1 MEDFVKDNFLNK
13 VAEECINRF
22 EKININFPTKK
33 LQIASLLQYV
43 GMVKYSNDETEEKT
57 FLGIDTTLN
66 HKFQN
71 FTNETNEK
79 EQNNDLKFFY
89 FPNNEVK
96 KLGKT
101 IFDILEKDKNNK
113 EIDKKISLVKEV
125 LKESFDKSVP
135 IEINNEKLKKADDF
149 IDFIG
154 KVENVLGNYSFENKL
169 ERNSTP
175 NKYNIDIIK
184 LNGKEYYNA
193 KIYNNN
199 HEVKI
204 SANSLPEFRDKI
216 VDKISENL
224 ENKKGYFKGEEL
236 EIYDIKKLEIEKLK
250 ENIDNIK
257 IETSKNIELNIT
269 NFPDRYSNYSLKI
282 EDDKSILKNGNFDF
296 SREMAYI
303 ITNDDFF
310 ELTEKQLINSF
321 NKADKI
327 NYIKEETKEYI
338 KLMDKIVEE
347 QPLKDIEES
356 VYFKT
361 LDYLCFT
368 QDDLS
373 FSNISTKTKNIY
385 NRYFNDRIDCIKD
398 KETFIKNNASDFG
411 LSLKNGK
418 LEEISKENETEY
430 NQTLTEIIEI
440 YKEKSLNNLLE
451 KMEEFRKNEKSS
463 CINYGN
469 FGDCRV
475 SQEMKEE
482 HTIRESMSSLNENY
496 DNNKSEFFNLQKI
509 VLKNITAIEL
519 SEDKMNLS
527 EEQLDN
533 LKNVPYDIAKKLS
546 DRVNNHF
553 NSLSNNLCGEISSG
567 TLKTITENFKRNK
580 YIELCDDIKIELPDK
595 KIELEKVK
603 EKSIDKEMEIPKS
616 NEREI

>member
-13 VAEECINRF
+13 VAEECIDRF

-33 LQIASLLQYV
+33 LKIASLLQYT
-43 GMVKYSNDETEEKT
+43 GIVKYSNDETEEKT

-71 FTNETNEK
+71 FTDKTNEK

-113 EIDKKISLVKEV
+113 EVNKKISLVKEV

-169 ERNSTP
+169 ERKSTP
-175 NKYNIDIIK
+175 NKYNIDIVK

-193 KIYNNN
+193 KIYDNN
-199 HEVKI
+199 HEVEI
-204 SANSLPEFRDKI
+204 SANSLSEFRDKI

-250 ENIDNIK
+250 ENVDNIK

-269 NFPDRYSNYSLKI
+269 NFPDSYSNYSLKI

-321 NKADKI
+321 NKVYKI
-327 NYIKEETKEYI
+327 DYIKEETKEYI

-356 VYFKT
+356 IYFKT

-373 FSNISTKTKNIY
+373 FSNISTKTKDTY

-411 LSLKNGK
+411 LSLKDGK
-418 LEEISKENETEY
+418 LEEISAENEIEY
-430 NQTLTEIIEI
+430 NQVLTEIIEI

-451 KMEEFRKNEKSS
+451 KMEEFREKEKSC

-469 FGDCRV
+469 FGDWRV

-482 HTIRESMSSLNENY
+482 HTIRESMTSLNGNY
-496 DNNKSEFFNLQKI
+496 DNNKSEFFYLQMK
-509 VLKNITAIEL
+509 VLKNIIAIEL

-546 DRVNNHF
+546 DRVNNRF
-553 NSLSNNLCGEISSG
+553 NSLSDNLCGEISSD

-580 YIELCDDIKIELPDK
+580 YVELCDDIKIELPDK
-595 KIELEKVK
+595 KLDFKEIEEININTKQEK
-603 EKSIDKEMEIPKS
+603 EF
-616 NEREI
+616 

>member
-13 VAEECINRF
+13 VAEECIDRF
-22 EKININFPTKK
+22 KKANINFPTKK
-33 LQIASLLQYV
+33 LQIASLLQYT

-57 FLGIDTTLN
+57 FLGINTTLN

-71 FTNETNEK
+71 FTNEKNEK

-96 KLGKT
+96 KLGET
-101 IFDILEKDKNNK
+101 ISDILEKDKNNK

-169 ERNSTP
+169 ERKSTP
-175 NKYNIDIIK
+175 NKYNIDIVK

-193 KIYNNN
+193 KIYDNN
-199 HEVKI
+199 HEVEI
-204 SANSLPEFRDKI
+204 SANSLSEFRDKI

-250 ENIDNIK
+250 ENVDNIK

-269 NFPDRYSNYSLKI
+269 NFPDSYSNYSLKI

-321 NKADKI
+321 NKVYKI
-327 NYIKEETKEYI
+327 DYIKEETKEYI

-356 VYFKT
+356 IYFKT

-373 FSNISTKTKNIY
+373 FSNISTKTKDTY

-411 LSLKNGK
+411 LSLKDGK
-418 LEEISKENETEY
+418 LEEISAENEIEY
-430 NQTLTEIIEI
+430 NQVLTEIIEI

-451 KMEEFRKNEKSS
+451 KMEEFREKEKSC

-469 FGDCRV
+469 FGDWRV

-482 HTIRESMSSLNENY
+482 HTIRESMTSLNGNY
-496 DNNKSEFFNLQKI
+496 DNNKSEFFYLQMK
-509 VLKNITAIEL
+509 VLKNIIAIEL

-546 DRVNNHF
+546 DRVNNRF
-553 NSLSNNLCGEISSG
+553 NSLSDNLCGEISSD

-580 YIELCDDIKIELPDK
+580 YVELCDDIKIELPDK
-595 KIELEKVK
+595 KLDFKEIEEININTKQEK
-603 EKSIDKEMEIPKS
+603 EF
-616 NEREI
+616 

>member
-1 MEDFVKDNFLNK
+1 MEDFVKDDFLNK
-13 VAEECINRF
+13 VAEECIDRF
-22 EKININFPTKK
+22 KKANINFPTKK
-33 LQIASLLQYV
+33 LQIASLLQYA
-43 GMVKYSNDETEEKT
+43 GIVKYSNDETKEKN

-66 HKFQN
+66 RKFQN

-96 KLGKT
+96 RLGKT

-113 EIDKKISLVKEV
+113 EVDKKISLVKEV
-125 LKESFDKSVP
+125 LKESLDKCVP
-135 IEINNEKLKKADDF
+135 IEINDKKIKKADDF
-149 IDFIG
+149 IDFIS
-154 KVENVLGNYSFENKL
+154 KVENVLGDYNFENKL

-175 NKYNIDIIK
+175 NKYNIDIVK

-216 VDKISENL
+216 VEKVSENL

-282 EDDKSILKNGNFDF
+282 EDEKSILKNEDFDF
-296 SREMAYI
+296 SRKMAYI
-303 ITNDDFF
+303 ITNDDYF
-310 ELTEKQLINSF
+310 ELTKKQLINSF
-321 NKADKI
+321 NEADKI
-327 NYIKEETKEYI
+327 DYIKEETKEYI

-356 VYFKT
+356 IYFKT

-385 NRYFNDRIDCIKD
+385 NRYFNDRIDCIKN

-469 FGDCRV
+469 FGDWRV

-553 NSLSNNLCGEISSG
+553 NSLSDNLCGEISQG
-567 TLKTITENFKRNK
+567 TLKVITESFKKNK
-580 YIELCDDIKIELPDK
+580 YAELCDDMRIELPN
-595 KIELEKVK
+595 EKVK
-603 EKSIDKEMEIPKS
+603 S
-616 NEREI
+616 NELEETNIKINKEIER

>member
-79 EQNNDLKFFY
+79 EKNNDLKFFY

-96 KLGKT
+96 KLGET

-113 EIDKKISLVKEV
+113 EVDKKISLVKEV
-125 LKESFDKSVP
+125 LKESLDKCFP
-135 IEINNEKLKKADDF
+135 IEINDKKIKKADDF
-149 IDFIG
+149 IEFIS
-154 KVENVLGNYSFENKL
+154 KVENVLGDYNFENKL
-169 ERNSTP
+169 ERKSTP
-175 NKYNIDIIK
+175 NKYNIDIVK

-216 VDKISENL
+216 VEKVSENL

-257 IETSKNIELNIT
+257 IETSKNIDLNIT

-282 EDDKSILKNGNFDF
+282 EDEKSILKNEDFDF
-296 SREMAYI
+296 SRKMAYI
-303 ITNDDFF
+303 ITNDDYF

-418 LEEISKENETEY
+418 LEEISTEDKTEY

-469 FGDCRV
+469 FGDWRV

-553 NSLSNNLCGEISSG
+553 NSLSDNLCGEISQG
-567 TLKTITENFKRNK
+567 TLKVITESFKRNK
-580 YIELCDDIKIELPDK
+580 YAELCDDMRIELPN
-595 KIELEKVK
+595 EKVK
-603 EKSIDKEMEIPKS
+603 S
-616 NEREI
+616 NELEETNIKINKEIER

>member
-1 MEDFVKDNFLNK
+1 MENFVKDNFLNK
-13 VAEECINRF
+13 VAEECIDRF
-22 EKININFPTKK
+22 KKTNINFPTKK
-33 LQIASLLQYV
+33 LQIASLLQYT

-57 FLGIDTTLN
+57 FLGINTTLN

-71 FTNETNEK
+71 FIDETNEK

-96 KLGKT
+96 KLGET

-113 EIDKKISLVKEV
+113 EVDKKISLVKEV

-175 NKYNIDIIK
+175 NKYNIDIVK

-193 KIYNNN
+193 KIYDNN

-204 SANSLPEFRDKI
+204 SANSLSEFRNKI

-236 EIYDIKKLEIEKLK
+236 EIYDTEKLEIEKLK

-269 NFPDRYSNYSLKI
+269 NFPDSYSNYSLKI

-321 NKADKI
+321 NKVYKI
-327 NYIKEETKEYI
+327 DYIKEETKEYI

-356 VYFKT
+356 IYFKT

-398 KETFIKNNASDFG
+398 KETFIKNNVNDFG
-411 LSLKNGK
+411 LSLKDGK
-418 LEEISKENETEY
+418 LEEISTENEIEY
-430 NQTLTEIIEI
+430 NQVLTEIIEI

-451 KMEEFRKNEKSS
+451 KMEEFREKEKSC

-469 FGDCRV
+469 FGDWRV

-482 HTIRESMSSLNENY
+482 HTIRESMTSLNGNY
-496 DNNKSEFFNLQKI
+496 DNNKSEFFYLQMK
-509 VLKNITAIEL
+509 VLKNIIAIEL
-519 SEDKMNLS
+519 SENKMNLS

-553 NSLSNNLCGEISSG
+553 NSLSDNLCGKISSD

-580 YIELCDDIKIELPDK
+580 YVELCDDIKIELPDK
-595 KIELEKVK
+595 KLDFKEIEEMNINTKQEK
-603 EKSIDKEMEIPKS
+603 EF
-616 NEREI
+616 

>member
-79 EQNNDLKFFY
+79 EKNNDLKFFY

-96 KLGKT
+96 KLGET

-113 EIDKKISLVKEV
+113 EVDKKISLVKEV
-125 LKESFDKSVP
+125 LKESLDKCFP
-135 IEINNEKLKKADDF
+135 IEINDKKIKKADDF
-149 IDFIG
+149 IEFIS
-154 KVENVLGNYSFENKL
+154 KVENVLGDYNFENKL
-169 ERNSTP
+169 ERKSTP
-175 NKYNIDIIK
+175 NKYNIDIVK

-216 VDKISENL
+216 VEKVSENL

-257 IETSKNIELNIT
+257 IETSKNIDLNIT

-282 EDDKSILKNGNFDF
+282 EDEKSILKNEDFDF
-296 SREMAYI
+296 SRKMAYI
-303 ITNDDFF
+303 ITNDDYF

-418 LEEISKENETEY
+418 LEEISKEDKTEY

-469 FGDCRV
+469 FGDWRV

-519 SEDKMNLS
+519 SENKMNLS

-553 NSLSNNLCGEISSG
+553 NSLSDNLCGEISQG
-567 TLKTITENFKRNK
+567 TLKVITESFKRNK
-580 YIELCDDIKIELPDK
+580 YAELCDDMRIELPN
-595 KIELEKVK
+595 EKVK
-603 EKSIDKEMEIPKS
+603 S
-616 NEREI
+616 NELEETNIKINKEIER

>member
-71 FTNETNEK
+71 E
-79 EQNNDLKFFY
+79 D
-89 FPNNEVK
+89 K
-96 KLGKT
+96 KLGET

-113 EIDKKISLVKEV
+113 EVDKKISLVKEV
-125 LKESFDKSVP
+125 LKESLDKCFP
-135 IEINNEKLKKADDF
+135 IEINDKKIKKADDF
-149 IDFIG
+149 IEFIS
-154 KVENVLGNYSFENKL
+154 KVENVLGDYNFENKL
-169 ERNSTP
+169 ERKSTP
-175 NKYNIDIIK
+175 NKYNIDIVK

-216 VDKISENL
+216 VEKVSENL

-250 ENIDNIK
+250 ENIGNIK
-257 IETSKNIELNIT
+257 IETSKNIDLNIT

-282 EDDKSILKNGNFDF
+282 EDEKSILKNEDFDF
-296 SREMAYI
+296 SRKMAYI
-303 ITNDDFF
+303 ITNDDYF

-418 LEEISKENETEY
+418 LEEISTEDKTEY

-469 FGDCRV
+469 FGDWRV

-553 NSLSNNLCGEISSG
+553 NSLSDNLCGEISQG
-567 TLKTITENFKRNK
+567 TLKAITESFKRNK
-580 YIELCDDIKIELPDK
+580 YVELCDDMKIELPN
-595 KIELEKVK
+595 EKVK
-603 EKSIDKEMEIPKS
+603 S
-616 NEREI
+616 NELEETNIKINKEIER

>member
-1 MEDFVKDNFLNK
+1 MEDFVKDDFFNK
-13 VAEECINRF
+13 VAEECIDRF
-22 EKININFPTKK
+22 KKTNINFPTKK
-33 LQIASLLQYV
+33 LQIASLLQYT

-57 FLGIDTTLN
+57 FLGINTTLN

-71 FTNETNEK
+71 FTDETNEK

-96 KLGKT
+96 KLGET
-101 IFDILEKDKNNK
+101 ISDILEKDKNNK

-169 ERNSTP
+169 ERKSTP
-175 NKYNIDIIK
+175 NKYNIDIVK

-193 KIYNNN
+193 KIYDNN
-199 HEVKI
+199 HEVEI
-204 SANSLPEFRDKI
+204 SANSLSEFRDKI

-250 ENIDNIK
+250 ENVDNIK

-269 NFPDRYSNYSLKI
+269 NFPDSYSNYSLKI

-321 NKADKI
+321 NKVYKI
-327 NYIKEETKEYI
+327 DYIKEETKEYI

-356 VYFKT
+356 IYFKT

-385 NRYFNDRIDCIKD
+385 NCYFNDRIDGIKD

-411 LSLKNGK
+411 LSLKDGK
-418 LEEISKENETEY
+418 LEEISTENEIEY
-430 NQTLTEIIEI
+430 NQALTEIIEI

-451 KMEEFRKNEKSS
+451 KMEEFRENEKSS

-469 FGDCRV
+469 FGDWRV

-482 HTIRESMSSLNENY
+482 HTIRESMTSLNGNY
-496 DNNKSEFFNLQKI
+496 DTNKSEFFYLQMK
-509 VLKNITAIEL
+509 VLKNIIAIEL

-527 EEQLDN
+527 DEQLDD
-533 LKNVPYDIAKKLS
+533 LKNVSYDIAKKLS

-553 NSLSNNLCGEISSG
+553 NSLSDNLCGEISQG
-567 TLKTITENFKRNK
+567 TLKAITESFKRNK
-580 YIELCDDIKIELPDK
+580 YVELCDDMKIELPN
-595 KIELEKVK
+595 EKVK
-603 EKSIDKEMEIPKS
+603 S
-616 NEREI
+616 NELEEINIKINKEIER

>member
-1 MEDFVKDNFLNK
+1 MNNSLKNDFINK

-33 LQIASLLQYV
+33 LQIASLLQYA
-43 GMVKYSNDETEEKT
+43 GIVKYSNDETEEKT

-66 HKFQN
+66 RKFQN

-96 KLGKT
+96 KLGET

-113 EIDKKISLVKEV
+113 EVDKKISFVKEV

-169 ERNSTP
+169 ERKATP
-175 NKYNIDIIK
+175 NKYNIDIVK

-204 SANSLPEFRDKI
+204 SANSLLEFRDKI
-216 VDKISENL
+216 VEKVSENL

-257 IETSKNIELNIT
+257 IETSKNIDLNIT

-282 EDDKSILKNGNFDF
+282 EDDKSILKNEDFDF
-296 SREMAYI
+296 SRKMAYI
-303 ITNDDFF
+303 ITNDDYF

-356 VYFKT
+356 IYFKT

-418 LEEISKENETEY
+418 LEEISTEDKTEY

-451 KMEEFRKNEKSS
+451 KMEKFRKNEKSS

-469 FGDCRV
+469 FGDWRV

-546 DRVNNHF
+546 NRVNNHF
-553 NSLSNNLCGEISSG
+553 NSLSDNLCGEISQG
-567 TLKTITENFKRNK
+567 TLKVIIESFKRNK
-580 YIELCDDIKIELPDK
+580 YAELCDDMRIELPN
-595 KIELEKVK
+595 EKVK
-603 EKSIDKEMEIPKS
+603 S
-616 NEREI
+616 NELEETNIKINKEIER

>member
-1 MEDFVKDNFLNK
+1 MEDFVKDDFLNK

-33 LQIASLLQYV
+33 LKISSLLQYA
-43 GMVKYSNDETEEKT
+43 GIVKYSNDETEEKT

-66 HKFQN
+66 RKFQN

-96 KLGKT
+96 RLGKT

-113 EIDKKISLVKEV
+113 EVDKKISLVKEV

-135 IEINNEKLKKADDF
+135 IEINDKKIKKADDF
-149 IDFIG
+149 IEFIS
-154 KVENVLGNYSFENKL
+154 KVENVLGDYNFENKL
-169 ERNSTP
+169 ERKSTP
-175 NKYNIDIIK
+175 NKYNIDIVK

-216 VDKISENL
+216 VEKVSENL

-257 IETSKNIELNIT
+257 IETSKNIDLNIT

-282 EDDKSILKNGNFDF
+282 EDDKSILKNEDFDF
-296 SREMAYI
+296 SRKMAYI
-303 ITNDDFF
+303 ITNEDYF

-338 KLMDKIVEE
+338 KLMDKIVKE

-356 VYFKT
+356 IYFKT

-418 LEEISKENETEY
+418 LEEISTEDETEY

-440 YKEKSLNNLLE
+440 YKEKSLDKLLK

-469 FGDCRV
+469 FGDWRV

-519 SEDKMNLS
+519 SKDKMNLTN
-527 EEQLDN
+527 EQLDN
-533 LKNVPYDIAKKLS
+533 LKNIPYDIAKKLS

-553 NSLSNNLCGEISSG
+553 NTLSDNLCGEINRN
-567 TLKTITENFKRNK
+567 TLKVIIGSFKRK
-580 YIELCDDIKIELPDK
+580 EYVELCDDMKIELPD
-595 KIELEKVK
+595 EKVK
-603 EKSIDKEMEIPKS
+603 S
-616 NEREI
+616 NELEETNIKINKEIER

>member
-1 MEDFVKDNFLNK
+1 MKDFVKDDFFNK
-13 VAEECINRF
+13 VAEECIDRF
-22 EKININFPTKK
+22 KKTNINFPTKK
-33 LQIASLLQYV
+33 LQIASLLQYT

-57 FLGIDTTLN
+57 FLGINTTLN

-71 FTNETNEK
+71 FTDETNEK

-96 KLGKT
+96 KLGET

-113 EIDKKISLVKEV
+113 EVDKKISLVKEV

-154 KVENVLGNYSFENKL
+154 KVENVLGDYNFENKL

-175 NKYNIDIIK
+175 NKYNIDIVK

-193 KIYNNN
+193 KIYDNN

-204 SANSLPEFRDKI
+204 SANSLSEFRDKI

-236 EIYDIKKLEIEKLK
+236 EIYDTEKLEIEKLK

-269 NFPDRYSNYSLKI
+269 NFPDSYSNYSLKI

-321 NKADKI
+321 NKVYKI
-327 NYIKEETKEYI
+327 DYIKEETKEYI

-356 VYFKT
+356 IYFKT

-398 KETFIKNNASDFG
+398 KETFIKNNVNDFG
-411 LSLKNGK
+411 LSLKDGK
-418 LEEISKENETEY
+418 LEEISTENEIEY
-430 NQTLTEIIEI
+430 NQVLTEIIEI

-451 KMEEFRKNEKSS
+451 KMEEFREKEKSY

-469 FGDCRV
+469 FGDWRV

-482 HTIRESMSSLNENY
+482 HTIRESMTSLNGNY
-496 DNNKSEFFNLQKI
+496 DNNKSEFFYLQMK
-509 VLKNITAIEL
+509 VLKNIIAIEL

-527 EEQLDN
+527 DEQLDN
-533 LKNVPYDIAKKLS
+533 LKTIPYDISKKLS
-546 DRVNNHF
+546 DRVNNRF
-553 NSLSNNLCGEISSG
+553 NGLSDNLCGEISSG

-580 YIELCDDIKIELPDK
+580 YVELCDDKKIGLPDK
-595 KIELEKVK
+595 KLDFKEIEEININMKQEKEV
-603 EKSIDKEMEIPKS
+603 
-616 NEREI
+616 

>member
-79 EQNNDLKFFY
+79 EKNNDLKFFY

-96 KLGKT
+96 KLGET

-113 EIDKKISLVKEV
+113 EVDKKISLVKEV
-125 LKESFDKSVP
+125 LKESLDKCFP
-135 IEINNEKLKKADDF
+135 IEINDKKIKKADDF
-149 IDFIG
+149 IEFIS
-154 KVENVLGNYSFENKL
+154 KVENVLGDYNFENKL
-169 ERNSTP
+169 ERKSTP
-175 NKYNIDIIK
+175 NKYNIDIVK

-216 VDKISENL
+216 VEKVSENL

-257 IETSKNIELNIT
+257 IETSKNIDLNIT

-282 EDDKSILKNGNFDF
+282 EDKKSILKNEDFDF
-296 SREMAYI
+296 SRKMAYI
-303 ITNDDFF
+303 ITNDDYF

-418 LEEISKENETEY
+418 LEEISTEDKTEY

-469 FGDCRV
+469 FGDWRV

-553 NSLSNNLCGEISSG
+553 NSLSDNLCGEISQG
-567 TLKTITENFKRNK
+567 TLKVITESFKRNK
-580 YIELCDDIKIELPDK
+580 YAELCDDMRIELPN
-595 KIELEKVK
+595 EKVK
-603 EKSIDKEMEIPKS
+603 S
-616 NEREI
+616 NELEETNIKINKEIER

>member
-1 MEDFVKDNFLNK
+1 MEDFVKDAFLNK

-33 LQIASLLQYV
+33 LKISSLLQYA
-43 GMVKYSNDETEEKT
+43 GIVKYSNNETEEKT

-66 HKFQN
+66 RKFQN

-96 KLGKT
+96 RLGKT

-113 EIDKKISLVKEV
+113 EVDKKISLVKEV
-125 LKESFDKSVP
+125 LKESLDKCVP
-135 IEINNEKLKKADDF
+135 IEINDKKIKKADDF
-149 IDFIG
+149 INFIS
-154 KVENVLGNYSFENKL
+154 KVENVLGDYNFENKL

-175 NKYNIDIIK
+175 NKYNIDIVK

-216 VDKISENL
+216 VEKVSENL

-236 EIYDIKKLEIEKLK
+236 EIYDIMKLEIEKLK
-250 ENIDNIK
+250 GNIRNIK
-257 IETSKNIELNIT
+257 IETSKNIDLNIT

-282 EDDKSILKNGNFDF
+282 EDKKSILKNEDFDF
-296 SREMAYI
+296 SRKMAYI
-303 ITNDDFF
+303 ITNDDYF
-310 ELTEKQLINSF
+310 ELTEKQLINNF
-321 NKADKI
+321 NKANKI
-327 NYIKEETKEYI
+327 DYIKEETKEYI

-356 VYFKT
+356 IYFKT

-469 FGDCRV
+469 FGDWRV

-482 HTIRESMSSLNENY
+482 HTIRESMSSLVENY

-519 SEDKMNLS
+519 SKDKMNLTN
-527 EEQLDN
+527 EQLDN
-533 LKNVPYDIAKKLS
+533 LKNIPYDTAKKLS
-546 DRVNNHF
+546 DRVNNRF
-553 NSLSNNLCGEISSG
+553 NSLSDNLCGEINQG
-567 TLKTITENFKRNK
+567 TLKAIIESFKRNK
-580 YIELCDDIKIELPDK
+580 YVELCDDIKIELPNK
-595 KIELEKVK
+595 KLDFKEIEEIKINTKQEK
-603 EKSIDKEMEIPKS
+603 EF
-616 NEREI
+616 

>member
-13 VAEECINRF
+13 VAEECVDRF

-33 LQIASLLQYV
+33 LQIASLLQYA
-43 GMVKYSNDETEEKT
+43 GIVKYSNDETEEKT

-66 HKFQN
+66 QKFQK

-96 KLGKT
+96 RLGKT

-113 EIDKKISLVKEV
+113 EVDKKISLVKEV

-169 ERNSTP
+169 ERKSTP
-175 NKYNIDIIK
+175 NKYNIDIVK

-204 SANSLPEFRDKI
+204 SANSLLEFRDKI
-216 VDKISENL
+216 VEKVSENL
-224 ENKKGYFKGEEL
+224 ENEKGYFKGEEL
-236 EIYDIKKLEIEKLK
+236 EIYDIRKLEIEKLK

-269 NFPDRYSNYSLKI
+269 NFPDRYSNYLLKI
-282 EDDKSILKNGNFDF
+282 EDKKSILKNEDFDF
-296 SREMAYI
+296 SRKMAYI
-303 ITNDDFF
+303 ITNDDYF
-310 ELTEKQLINSF
+310 ELTKKQLINSF
-321 NKADKI
+321 NEADKI
-327 NYIKEETKEYI
+327 DYIKEETKEYI

-356 VYFKT
+356 IYFKT

-373 FSNISTKTKNIY
+373 FSNISTKIKNIY

-411 LSLKNGK
+411 LNLKNGK

-430 NQTLTEIIEI
+430 NQTLIKIIEI

-469 FGDCRV
+469 FGDWRV

-553 NSLSNNLCGEISSG
+553 NSLSDNLCGEISQG
-567 TLKTITENFKRNK
+567 TLKVITESFKRNK
-580 YIELCDDIKIELPDK
+580 YAELCDDMRIELPN
-595 KIELEKVK
+595 EKVK
-603 EKSIDKEMEIPKS
+603 S
-616 NEREI
+616 NELEETNIKINKEIER

>member
-1 MEDFVKDNFLNK
+1 MEDFVKNDFLNK
-13 VAEECINRF
+13 VAKECIDRF

-33 LQIASLLQYV
+33 LKIASLLQYA
-43 GMVKYSNDETEEKT
+43 GIVKYSNDETEEKT

-66 HKFQN
+66 RKFQK

-96 KLGKT
+96 KLGET

-113 EIDKKISLVKEV
+113 EVDKKISLVKEV

-169 ERNSTP
+169 ERKSTP
-175 NKYNIDIIK
+175 NKYNIDIVK

-216 VDKISENL
+216 VEKVSENL

-257 IETSKNIELNIT
+257 IETSKNIDLNIT

-282 EDDKSILKNGNFDF
+282 EDDKSIFKKEDFDF
-296 SREMAYI
+296 SRETAYI
-303 ITNDDFF
+303 ITNDDYF

-356 VYFKT
+356 IYFKT

-373 FSNISTKTKNIY
+373 FSNISTKTKNVY
-385 NRYFNDRIDCIKD
+385 NRYFNDSIDCIKD

-418 LEEISKENETEY
+418 LEEILKENETEY

-451 KMEEFRKNEKSS
+451 KMEEFREKEKSC

-469 FGDCRV
+469 FGDWKV
-475 SQEMKEE
+475 SEEMKEE
-482 HTIRESMSSLNENY
+482 HTIRKSMSSLVENY

-519 SEDKMNLS
+519 SKDKMNLTN
-527 EEQLDN
+527 EQLDD
-533 LKNVPYDIAKKLS
+533 LKNVSYDIAKKLS

-553 NSLSNNLCGEISSG
+553 NSLSDNLCGEISQG
-567 TLKTITENFKRNK
+567 TLKAITESFKRNK
-580 YIELCDDIKIELPDK
+580 YVELCDDIKIELPN
-595 KIELEKVK
+595 EKVK
-603 EKSIDKEMEIPKS
+603 S
-616 NEREI
+616 NELEEINIKINKEIEV

>member
-1 MEDFVKDNFLNK
+1 MEDFVKNDFLNK
-13 VAEECINRF
+13 VAKECIDRF

-33 LQIASLLQYV
+33 LKITSLLQYA
-43 GMVKYSNDETEEKT
+43 GIVKYSNDETEEKT

-66 HKFQN
+66 RKFQK

-96 KLGKT
+96 KLGET

-113 EIDKKISLVKEV
+113 EVDKKISLVKEV

-154 KVENVLGNYSFENKL
+154 KVENVLGDYNFENKL
-169 ERNSTP
+169 ERKSIP
-175 NKYNIDIIK
+175 NKYNINIIK
-184 LNGKEYYNA
+184 LDDKEYYNTEIYDNNKKL
-193 KIYNNN
+193 KIT
-199 HEVKI
+199 
-204 SANSLPEFRDKI
+204 ANSLTEFRDKI
-216 VDKISENL
+216 VEKVSENL
-224 ENKKGYFKGEEL
+224 ENEKGYFKGEEL

-269 NFPDRYSNYSLKI
+269 NFPDSYSNYSLKI
-282 EDDKSILKNGNFDF
+282 EDKKSILKNEDFDF
-296 SREMAYI
+296 SRKMAYV
-303 ITNDDFF
+303 ITNDDYF

-327 NYIKEETKEYI
+327 DYIKEETKEYI

-356 VYFKT
+356 IYFKT

-373 FSNISTKTKNIY
+373 FTNISTKTKNVY

-440 YKEKSLNNLLE
+440 YKEKSLNKLLE
-451 KMEEFRKNEKSS
+451 KMEEFRESEKSS

-469 FGDCRV
+469 FGDWKV
-475 SQEMKEE
+475 SEEMKEE
-482 HTIRESMSSLNENY
+482 HTIRKSMSSLVENY

-519 SEDKMNLS
+519 SKDKMNLTN
-527 EEQLDN
+527 EQLDD
-533 LKNVPYDIAKKLS
+533 LKNVSYDIAKKLS

-553 NSLSNNLCGEISSG
+553 NSLI
-567 TLKTITENFKRNK
+567 
-580 YIELCDDIKIELPDK
+580 YV
-595 KIELEKVK
+595 EK
-603 EKSIDKEMEIPKS
+603 
-616 NEREI
+616 

>member
-1 MEDFVKDNFLNK
+1 MEDFVKNDFLNK
-13 VAEECINRF
+13 VAKECIDRF

-33 LQIASLLQYV
+33 LKITSLLQYA
-43 GMVKYSNDETEEKT
+43 GIVKYSNDETEEKT

-66 HKFQN
+66 RKFQK

-96 KLGKT
+96 KLGET

-113 EIDKKISLVKEV
+113 EVDKKISLVKEV

-154 KVENVLGNYSFENKL
+154 KVENVLGDYNFENKL
-169 ERNSTP
+169 ERKSIP
-175 NKYNIDIIK
+175 NKYNINIIK
-184 LNGKEYYNA
+184 LDDKEYYNTEIYDNNKKL
-193 KIYNNN
+193 KIT
-199 HEVKI
+199 
-204 SANSLPEFRDKI
+204 ANSLTEFRDKI
-216 VDKISENL
+216 VEKVSENL
-224 ENKKGYFKGEEL
+224 ENEKGYFKGEEL

-269 NFPDRYSNYSLKI
+269 NFPDSYSNYSLKI
-282 EDDKSILKNGNFDF
+282 EDKKSILKNEDFDF
-296 SREMAYI
+296 SRKMAYV
-303 ITNDDFF
+303 ITNDDYF

-327 NYIKEETKEYI
+327 DYIKEETKEYI

-356 VYFKT
+356 IYFKT

-373 FSNISTKTKNIY
+373 FTNISTKTKNVY

-440 YKEKSLNNLLE
+440 YKEKGLSLFLVI
-451 KMEEFRKNEKSS
+451 KKN
-463 CINYGN
+463 
-469 FGDCRV
+469 
-475 SQEMKEE
+475 
-482 HTIRESMSSLNENY
+482 
-496 DNNKSEFFNLQKI
+496 KI
-509 VLKNITAIEL
+509 
-519 SEDKMNLS
+519 
-527 EEQLDN
+527 
-533 LKNVPYDIAKKLS
+533 Y
-546 DRVNNHF
+546 
-553 NSLSNNLCGEISSG
+553 
-567 TLKTITENFKRNK
+567 
-580 YIELCDDIKIELPDK
+580 
-595 KIELEKVK
+595 
-603 EKSIDKEMEIPKS
+603 
-616 NEREI
+616 